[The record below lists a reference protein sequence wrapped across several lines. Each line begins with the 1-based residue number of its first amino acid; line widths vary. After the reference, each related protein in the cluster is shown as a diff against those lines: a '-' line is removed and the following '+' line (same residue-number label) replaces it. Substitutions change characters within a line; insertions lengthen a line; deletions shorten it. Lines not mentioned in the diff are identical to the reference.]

1 MSEGQ
6 DHYSYTFYADPANA
20 SRFDERR
27 FGGRIGDLVAR
38 EQAAVLVRFAGAIAG
53 TAVLDVGTGTG
64 RAALLLAGGGARVT
78 GVDASAQMLAIARQR
93 AVQTD
98 AVVTFLQRD
107 AHDLQ
112 FPNRGFQTA
121 VCLRVLMHTPRWRQ
135 CVSELCRVSDRWV
148 ILDYP
153 SSRSPALLQSWI
165 RRITHR
171 LGASNEPYRVFSDRE
186 MADAITA
193 AGFRVVSLHKHFGL
207 PIAVHKAIGSPRFT
221 NAAETLL
228 RRAGLTAVFG
238 SPVTLLAE
246 RA

>member
-1 MSEGQ
+1 VSEGQ

-38 EQAAVLVRFAGAIAG
+38 EQASVLVRFAGPIAG
-53 TAVLDVGTGTG
+53 CPMLDVGTGTG
-64 RAALLLAGGGARVT
+64 RAALLLAEGGAIVT
-78 GVDASAQMLAIARQR
+78 GVDASEQMLAIARQR
-93 AVQTD
+93 AAQAGL
-98 AVVTFLQRD
+98 AVSFLHRD

-112 FPNRGFQTA
+112 FADRGFHTT

-135 CVSELCRVSDRWV
+135 CVGELCRVSERRV

-153 SSRSPALLQSWI
+153 SARSPALLQSWFRAI
-165 RRITHR
+165 AHR
-171 LGASNEPYRVFSDRE
+171 LGASNEPYRVFSDRQ
-186 MADAITA
+186 MGAAIAA
-193 AGFRVVSLHKHFGL
+193 AGLRVVGVHNHILL
-207 PIAVHKAIGSPRFT
+207 PIAVQNMLGSPRFT
-221 NAAETLL
+221 HTVEALFRRLGLAAAL
-228 RRAGLTAVFG
+228 G

>member
-1 MSEGQ
+1 VREGQ
-6 DHYSYTFYADPANA
+6 DHYSYAFYADPANA

-27 FGGRIGDLVAR
+27 FGGRIGELVAR
-38 EQAAVLVRFAGAIAG
+38 EQAAVLVRFAGAIRGA
-53 TAVLDVGTGTG
+53 AVLDVGTGTG

-78 GVDASAQMLAIARQR
+78 GVDASAQMLAIARRR
-93 AVQTD
+93 AVEAD
-98 AVVTFLQRD
+98 AVVTFAQRD

-112 FPNRGFQTA
+112 FPNRSFDIA

-135 CVSELCRVSDRWV
+135 CVSELCRVSDRSV

-153 SSRSPALLQSWI
+153 SAHSPALLQSWM
-165 RRITHR
+165 RRLTSR

-186 MADAITA
+186 MADAIAA
-193 AGFRVVSLHKHFGL
+193 AGFRVVSLHKHFAL
-207 PIAVHKAIGSPRFT
+207 PIAVHKAIGSAGFT
-221 NAAETLL
+221 NAAEAFL
-228 RRAGLTAVFG
+228 RRAGLTALFG